1 MERLF
6 NYFMPENYQLELRV
20 NKETEE
26 VQGHVIIL
34 GQTRKTELKSQLI
47 FVMPLSLVTV

>member
-34 GQTRKTELKSQLI
+34 GQTR
-47 FVMPLSLVTV
+47 